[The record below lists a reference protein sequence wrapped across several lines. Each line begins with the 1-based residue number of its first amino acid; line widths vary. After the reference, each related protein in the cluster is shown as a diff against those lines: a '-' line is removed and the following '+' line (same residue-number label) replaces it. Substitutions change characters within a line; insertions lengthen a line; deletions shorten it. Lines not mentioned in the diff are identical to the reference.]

1 MSKTVSKFSF
11 NEKSYPIVITWS
23 LAYNTLPEKFN
34 IEILKLFVDEQLT
47 QSTTNRILVD
57 DDLALRL
64 CWFFL
69 ESQVTYDWDK
79 FLELLDSEPEA
90 IENFRETFW
99 SAIVNFSS
107 PQKKGVLLE
116 IWKVLKREMKQLS
129 LDMDKSSRSLS
140 EQNPEEST

>member
-1 MSKTVSKFSF
+1 MSKVISKFSF
-11 NEKSYPIVITWS
+11 NDKTYPIIVTWS

-47 QSTTNRILVD
+47 QQTTNRILVD
-57 DDLALRL
+57 DDLCLRL
-64 CWFFL
+64 CWFFI
-69 ESQVTYDWDK
+69 EPQVQFDWDK
-79 FLELLDSEPEA
+79 FLELLDQEPEA

-116 IWKVLKREMKQLS
+116 IWKMLKKEMKQLS
-129 LDMDKSSRSLS
+129 LDTDKSSKSPS
-140 EQNPEEST
+140 ESSPEE

>member
-1 MSKTVSKFSF
+1 MSKVISKFSF
-11 NEKSYPIVITWS
+11 NDKTYPIIVTWS

-47 QSTTNRILVD
+47 QQTTNRILVD
-57 DDLALRL
+57 DDLCLRL
-64 CWFFL
+64 CWFFI
-69 ESQVTYDWDK
+69 EPQVQFDWDK
-79 FLELLDSEPEA
+79 FLELLDQEPEA

-116 IWKVLKREMKQLS
+116 IWKLLKKEMKQLS
-129 LDMDKSSRSLS
+129 LDMDKSSKSPS
-140 EQNPEEST
+140 ESNPEE

>member
-47 QSTTNRILVD
+47 QATTHRILVD

>member
-1 MSKTVSKFSF
+1 MSKVISKFSF
-11 NEKSYPIVITWS
+11 SDKTYPIVITWS

-47 QSTTNRILVD
+47 QITTNRILVD

-69 ESQVTYDWDK
+69 EPQVSYDWDK
-79 FLELLDSEPEA
+79 FLELLDQEPEA

-99 SAIVNFSS
+99 SAVVNFSS
-107 PQKKGVLLE
+107 PQKKGVLIE
-116 IWKVLKREMKQLS
+116 MWKLLKRELKQLS
-129 LDMDKSSRSLS
+129 LDMDKSLKSPS
-140 EQNPEEST
+140 EQNQEE

>member
-1 MSKTVSKFSF
+1 MSKVISKFSF
-11 NEKSYPIVITWS
+11 NDKTYPIIVTWS

-47 QSTTNRILVD
+47 QQTTNRILVD
-57 DDLALRL
+57 DDLCLRL
-64 CWFFL
+64 CWFFI
-69 ESQVTYDWDK
+69 EPQVQFDWDK
-79 FLELLDSEPEA
+79 FLELLDQEPEA

-116 IWKVLKREMKQLS
+116 IWKLLKKEMKQLS
-129 LDMDKSSRSLS
+129 LDTDKSSKSLS
-140 EQNPEEST
+140 ESNPEE

>member
-1 MSKTVSKFSF
+1 MSKVISKFSF
-11 NEKSYPIVITWS
+11 NDKTYPIVITWS

-47 QSTTNRILVD
+47 QQTTNRILVD
-57 DDLALRL
+57 DDLCLRL
-64 CWFFL
+64 CWFFI
-69 ESQVTYDWDK
+69 EPQVQFDWDK
-79 FLELLDSEPEA
+79 FLELLDQEPEA

-107 PQKKGVLLE
+107 PQKKGILGDM
-116 IWKVLKREMKQLS
+116 WKMLKKEMKQLS

-140 EQNPEEST
+140 ESNPEE